1 MGALIA
7 SEAQAI
13 TLAAEGLLGVIF
25 TVATLTDE
33 AVGLDEVGGHT
44 FCLLLVFILVLYR
57 VVVPLVFFLGSPW
70 HLKLYHELYGSD
82 FIIHGHILLP

>member
-1 MGALIA
+1 MLGTEWSPEGDPSGMAALIA

-33 AVGLDEVGGHT
+33 AVGSEEEVGCH
-44 FCLLLVFILVLYR
+44 FIFAGVLFY
-57 VVVPLVFFLGSPW
+57 FFARTKSLAVEACP
-70 HLKLYHELYGSD
+70 
-82 FIIHGHILLP
+82 